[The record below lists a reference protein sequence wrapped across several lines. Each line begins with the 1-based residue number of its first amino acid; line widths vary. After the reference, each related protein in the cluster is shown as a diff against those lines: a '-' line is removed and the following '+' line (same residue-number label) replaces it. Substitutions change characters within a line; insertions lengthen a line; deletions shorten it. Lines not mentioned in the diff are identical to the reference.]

1 MLIKR
6 WTGPSML
13 SSMRQHVTRLQFDSC
28 AKKDSLCGTVM
39 IYDGLNLTCL
49 DQCHSVRSKGT
60 SSFQGWRKR
69 IVIQESEFS
78 LQRTASLFRTKLI
91 FLVIFSFATYGDEQA
106 VPRKALP
113 RKQANAEIGHP
124 MRPRVISPRAIF
136 SWKNFIEQLRNILK
150 WMLIEE
156 RRRPSMLS
164 SMRQHVTRLQFDS
177 WAKKQSLC
185 RTVLIHDGLNL
196 RCLDQCHCVRSRGR
210 SSSRSWGKRIV
221 IQESEF
227 SL

>member
-1 MLIKR
+1 MMIER
-6 WTGPSML
+6 WGRPGML

-28 AKKDSLCGTVM
+28 VQKHSLCGTVL
-39 IYDGLNLTCL
+39 ISDCLNLTCL
-49 DQCHSVRSKGT
+49 DQCHCVRSHGK
-60 SSFQGWRKR
+60 SSSQNWRTR

-124 MRPRVISPRAIF
+124 MGPRVISPRAIF

-177 WAKKQSLC
+177 CVQKHSLC
-185 RTVLIHDGLNL
+185 GTVLIYDGLNL
-196 RCLDQCHCVRSRGR
+196 TCLDQCHCVRSHGK
-210 SSSRSWGKRIV
+210 SSSQSWRKRIV
-221 IQESEF
+221 RQESEF